1 MQNVMSLMYAEH
13 LKNKRSMSMTI
24 LLVGSFL
31 GLLLGT
37 FLYTANKQV
46 FIQSHTQWLALWGE
60 SNLFASQVFIPLFL
74 GIIVAN
80 NIKNELDNNNLFRI
94 VVSPMKVTHLVM
106 AKWLYVA
113 FISLI
118 NQVVGFLIFVIMGY
132 LLHLPGSVSMIQ
144 FVSWAILGWFGSLGV
159 IAIQIWIAI
168 KVKNFTTSLLVN
180 FGTIIFGLIISIIN
194 STLGDFYP
202 YNQIMIGLHAKSLI
216 SFDHVQIV
224 VFLLVA
230 FLSTIVGL
238 VGAGGAVKRIILK

>member
-37 FLYTANKQV
+37 LLYTANKQV

-60 SNLFASQVFIPLFL
+60 SNLFASQIFIPLFL

-80 NIKNELDNNNLFRI
+80 NIKNELDNNNLLRM
-94 VVSPMKVTHLVM
+94 VVSPLKVSHLVM
-106 AKWLYVA
+106 AKWLYIA
-113 FISLI
+113 FLSLI

-132 LLHLPGSVSMIQ
+132 LLHLPGSVNIGQ
-144 FVSWAILGWFGSLGV
+144 FLTWSILGWFGSLGV
-159 IAIQIWIAI
+159 IAIQLWIAL
-168 KVKNFTTSLLVN
+168 KFKNFTTSLLVN
-180 FGTIIFGLIISIIN
+180 FGIIIFGLIISIIN

-202 YNQIMIGLHAKSLI
+202 YNQIMIGLHAKSLV
-216 SFDHVQIV
+216 SFDQGQIV
-224 VFLLVA
+224 VFLFVV
-230 FLSTIVGL
+230 FLSIIVGL
-238 VGAGGAVKRIILK
+238 AGATGIVKRMLK